1 MGFRV
6 LSIHEFVFLKYNSYS
21 MNWFRK
27 HLANIIFIFC
37 IALVTMKWW
46 ISGSNVWAV
55 VLIVLLYLVG
65 SNVKHQYID

>member
-1 MGFRV
+1 
-6 LSIHEFVFLKYNSYS
+6 

-46 ISGSNVWAV
+46 ISGPNVWAV
-55 VLIVLLYLVG
+55 VLIILFYIVG
-65 SNVKHQYID
+65 FGVKNQNID